1 MTSGNDGGDSDDDH
15 NDDDKEARH
24 YDYHRLHDMSVMPTA
39 DVNVLFES
47 RDRKILMPASGLG

>member
-15 NDDDKEARH
+15 NDDKEARH
-24 YDYHRLHDMSVMPTA
+24 YDYHRLHDMSAMPTA

-47 RDRKILMPASGLG
+47 RDRKNLMPASGLG